1 MPAELLVTAYYSAD
15 ADTMFEKASSFA
27 DMIEVTKKISTYE
40 GLPAL
45 PMVQGRTYVTNVK
58 VFGLFESRDYAIRI
72 DTLCKTTRRMQ
83 SSEHNDKVKSWKHTL
98 DVVPHGDGSVWTDRV
113 SIDAGAMTPILAR
126 YARFMYLHRHKQRQ
140 ADHVHAQ
147 LDKSVR
153 HMLPNVPAFQPR
165 D

>member
-1 MPAELLVTAYYSAD
+1 MPADLLVTAHYSAD

-45 PMVQGRTYVTNVK
+45 PMVQGRTYKTNVK
-58 VFGLFESRDYAIRI
+58 IFGLLESRDYAIRI
-72 DTLCKTTRRMQ
+72 DTLCKKMRRMQ
-83 SSEHNDKVKSWKHTL
+83 SSEHNDNVKSWKHTL
-98 DVVPHGDGSVWTDRV
+98 DVKPDGEGSVWTDRV
-113 SIDAGAMTPILAR
+113 SIDAGPMTPLLVR

-140 ADHVHAQ
+140 AVSVTAQ
-147 LDKSVR
+147 IDKSVR
-153 HMLPNVPAFQPR
+153 RVLPGVPAFQPR